1 MLVVYFSSATGNTH
15 KFVEKLGIKNARI
28 PIRRNEPE
36 LIVDE
41 PYVLICP
48 TYGGGA
54 SISGGNSRPV
64 PPQVIKF
71 LNNEHNRSFIQGVI
85 AGGNINFGEDFCKA
99 GDVIS
104 HKCKVPYLYRFELM
118 GTDHDVRRVR
128 EGLEEFFHGQAS
140 A

>member
-48 TYGGGA
+48 TYGGGV
-54 SISGGNSRPV
+54 SISGGNSSV
-64 PPQVIKF
+64 K
-71 LNNEHNRSFIQGVI
+71 QGMSSPTSARFHIYI
-85 AGGNINFGEDFCKA
+85 A
-99 GDVIS
+99 S
-104 HKCKVPYLYRFELM
+104 
-118 GTDHDVRRVR
+118 
-128 EGLEEFFHGQAS
+128 S
-140 A
+140 